1 MGGRV
6 AEDVASSREHALMR
20 RSSALGR
27 LVIPALSVALL
38 LPAAAAARPSAGPG
52 ATPAVAQADQVIVTW
67 AGGAGA
73 SEAAAPARL
82 AALGAAAGSRV
93 GLVRL
98 GHGGVAIYRLG
109 RALGHTA
116 AADLAALRRVPGVA
130 AVEPDILLTAADLPD
145 DTHATELWG
154 LIDGAPG
161 GSPFGIDAVG
171 AWPYSTGAG
180 VVVAVVDTGLV
191 AHPDLAGQTVAGYDF
206 ISDPATANDGSGRD
220 ANPSDPGDWVTQ
232 NMCGP
237 GTTAR
242 SSSWH
247 GTHVAG
253 TIAALANNALGV
265 FGGAP
270 SVKLQPVRVLGRCG
284 GLLSDVADGIRW
296 SAGGT
301 VAGVPA
307 NATPAR
313 VINLSLTGQS
323 SCSSYLSSAITSAR
337 NNGAVVVAAAGNS
350 NANAANFSPGNCS
363 GVLTVAATDANGQRA
378 PFSNYDPNP
387 ANGVVEVAAPG
398 VAVLSTID
406 AGTTTPATP
415 TYGSYSGTSMA
426 APHVALTVALVLAV
440 APTMTAGQVEA
451 LLELT
456 STPFAPDASPASCSS
471 ARRCGEGIVGA
482 ARAVASAAGAG
493 APGAPTGTIAS
504 AGDAQALVSWNAPA
518 SAGSSPISGYTVTAR
533 PDGATCATSGELS
546 CAVTGLANGTAYTFT
561 VVATNEFGTSAPG
574 TASAPVTPAPVDRVP
589 PVVTPVVAALRA
601 GLQLGTSKI
610 PLVLSWSGLD
620 ASGVSAFV
628 LQQSRNGGA
637 WTSVALPN
645 PVATTLTLMRP
656 PGSTFRFRV
665 RATDTVGNTSAWV
678 LAATFKLVVRQE
690 SNSAIG
696 YAGTWT
702 RAAASTA
709 YGGAL
714 RYAKASTARATM
726 SFTGSSVAWV
736 AKLSS
741 QRGAADV
748 YVDGALAATV
758 DLYSP
763 TTLVRQ
769 IVFTRTWAT
778 PAKHTIQIRVR
789 GTAGRPRV
797 EVDALVFLK

>member
-6 AEDVASSREHALMR
+6 AEDVASSRERALMR
-20 RSSALGR
+20 RSSALRR

-38 LPAAAAARPSAGPG
+38 LPAPAAARPAAGPG
-52 ATPAVAQADQVIVTW
+52 ASPAVAHTDQVIVTW
-67 AGGAGA
+67 GDGAA
-73 SEAAAPARL
+73 PSEAAARARL
-82 AALGAAAGSRV
+82 DALGAAVGSRAS
-93 GLVRL
+93 LVRL

-116 AADLAALRRVPGVA
+116 AADLAALRRVAGVV
-130 AVEPDILLTAADLPD
+130 AVEPDIVLTAADLPD
-145 DTHATELWG
+145 DTHAAELWG

-161 GSPFGIDAVG
+161 GSPFGIDALG
-171 AWPYSTGAG
+171 AWPHSTGAG

-191 AHPDLAGQTVAGYDF
+191 AHPDLAGQTLAGYDF
-206 ISDPATANDGSGRD
+206 ISDSGTANDGGGRD
-220 ANPSDPGDWVTQ
+220 PDPADPGDWVTQ
-232 NMCGP
+232 DMCGP
-237 GTTAR
+237 GSPAR

-253 TIAALANNALGV
+253 TIAALANNGLGV

-270 SVKLQPVRVLGRCG
+270 GVKLQPVRVLGRCG

-307 NATPAR
+307 NTTPAR

-323 SCSSYLSSAITSAR
+323 SCSSYLGSAVTSAR

-350 NANAANFSPGNCS
+350 NANAANFSPGNCT

-387 ANGVVEVAAPG
+387 ASGVVEVAAPG
-398 VAVLSTID
+398 VEVMSTID
-406 AGTTTPATP
+406 AGTTAASAPA
-415 TYGSYSGTSMA
+415 YAFYSGTSMA
-426 APHVALTVALVLAV
+426 APHVALTVALVLAI
-440 APTMTAGQVEA
+440 APAMTSGQVEA
-451 LLELT
+451 LLELS
-456 STPFAPDASPASCSS
+456 STPFAPDSSSASCSS
-471 ARRCGEGIVGA
+471 AMRCGAGIVSAAHAVAGA
-482 ARAVASAAGAG
+482 AGEGV
-493 APGAPTGTIAS
+493 PGAPTGTMAS
-504 AGDAQALVSWNAPA
+504 PGSAQALVWWNAPA
-518 SAGSSPISGYTVTAR
+518 SPGGSPITGYTVTAQ

-546 CAVTGLANGTAYTFT
+546 CTVTGLANGTAYAFM
-561 VVATNEFGTSAPG
+561 VVAANEFGSSAPS
-574 TASAPVTPAPVDRVP
+574 TASAPVTPAPVDNVP
-589 PVVTPVVAALRA
+589 PVVTPALA
-601 GLQLGTSKI
+601 VLSTGLQLDTTKV
-610 PLVLSWSGLD
+610 PLVLSWSGMD
-620 ASGVSAFV
+620 ASGVSLFG

-637 WTSVALPN
+637 WTSVTLPS
-645 PVATTLTLMRP
+645 PTATTLTVMRP

-665 RATDTVGNTSAWV
+665 RATDAAGNTSAWV
-678 LAATFKLVVRQE
+678 LAATFKLVARQE
-690 SNSAIG
+690 SNSAIS
-696 YAGTWT
+696 YTGTWT
-702 RAAASTA
+702 RASAAAA

-741 QRGAADV
+741 QRGIADV
-748 YVDGALAATV
+748 YVDGTLAATV

-769 IVFTRTWAT
+769 IVFAQTWAT
-778 PAKHTIQIRVR
+778 SAKHTIQIRVR
-789 GTAGRPRV
+789 GTSGRPRV
-797 EVDALVFLK
+797 ELDALVFLK